1 MEKTHSG
8 KRLTRDLPEQRVY
21 TCADRMRFLLANL
34 LLACLPASGQLRD
47 VVKSAEVDKMF
58 VHAGESLEVL
68 AKPNLAIVFRVSSEK
83 TGAWQK
89 HPDADEFWFVRHG
102 GASIALGTGEAGD
115 QKHYKVM
122 AGDVVNVPRTTAYQI
137 IPNAVRFEYI
147 AVRVFPKE
155 RRLGIGIGASGTPRP
170 MPDVAPKAQID
181 ATFASAV
188 QNVTLHSAGAV
199 LINHVVY
206 KGAPGPRE
214 VHQTC
219 DDLYFMRMGTAQ
231 AQLDGTLVAGKE
243 DPPGEIRGTGVT
255 GSRKFT
261 IGPDDIVVVPR
272 NTAHFMDPGSN
283 KLGYLLVKVC
293 D

>member
-1 MEKTHSG
+1 
-8 KRLTRDLPEQRVY
+8 
-21 TCADRMRFLLANL
+21 
-34 LLACLPASGQLRD
+34 
-47 VVKSAEVDKMF
+47 MF
-58 VHAGESLEVL
+58 GHAVESLEVL
-68 AKPNLAIVFRVSSEK
+68 AKPNFAVVFRATSEK
-83 TGAWQK
+83 SVDWQK

-102 GASIALGTGEAGD
+102 GASISLRTGQAGD
-115 QKHYKVM
+115 QRHYKVT
-122 AGDVVNVPRTTAYQI
+122 AGDVVNVPRTIAYQI
-137 IPNAVRFEYI
+137 TPTAGRIEYV
-147 AVRVFPKE
+147 AVRVFPAD

-170 MPDVAPKAQID
+170 MPEVAPKGQID
-181 ATFASAV
+181 ATFARAD
-188 QNVTLHSAGAV
+188 QNVLLHSAGAV

-206 KGAPGPRE
+206 KGAPGPWE

-243 DPPGEIRGTGVT
+243 DSPGEIRGTGVT

-261 IGPDDIVVVPR
+261 IGPGDMVIIPR